1 MDDRWKRSSTCVY
14 NLGYHIIF
22 CTKYRKKLLVGEIEK
37 DMKALLQFQADKNQL
52 EIASLEVMPEH
63 VHIFVKCD
71 PTDSPHRIVQQ
82 FKGATSRI
90 LREKYRNLRKLPTL
104 WTRSYY
110 IESVGHIS
118 EETISKYISE
128 QKLK

>member
-1 MDDRWKRSSTCVY
+1 MDGRWKRSRTCVY

-22 CTKYRKKLLVGEIEK
+22 CTKYRKRLLVGEIEK
-37 DMKALLQFQADKNQL
+37 DLKTLLQSQADKNQL

-63 VHIFVKCD
+63 VHLFVKCD
-71 PTDSPHRIVQQ
+71 PTDSPHRVVQQ
-82 FKGATSRI
+82 FKGITSRI

-110 IESVGHIS
+110 IESIGHIS

>member
-1 MDDRWKRSSTCVY
+1 MDERWKRSRTCVF

-22 CTKYRKKLLVGEIEK
+22 CTKYRKRLLIGEVEK
-37 DMKALLQFQADKNQL
+37 DLKMILQSQADKNQL

-82 FKGATSRI
+82 FKGVSSRI

-118 EETISKYISE
+118 EETITKYISE